1 MKHLGT
7 KMLETDRLILRRFT
21 IEDASDMFQNWASD
35 PEVTKYL
42 TWPTHTDL
50 DQTEDV
56 ITRWEDETI
65 DNDVYRWAIELK
77 EIGQVIGSI
86 SAVGMNEKVQ
96 SVEIG
101 YCIGKEFWRKG
112 YTSEALAEVM
122 RFFFDEVGANRVEAR
137 CDVHNTNSAK
147 VMEKCGMK

>member
-65 DNDVYRWAIELK
+65 DNDVYQWAIELK
-77 EIGQVIGSI
+77 EIGQ
-86 SAVGMNEKVQ
+86 SA
-96 SVEIG
+96 
-101 YCIGKEFWRKG
+101 
-112 YTSEALAEVM
+112 
-122 RFFFDEVGANRVEAR
+122 
-137 CDVHNTNSAK
+137 
-147 VMEKCGMK
+147 

>member
-65 DNDVYRWAIELK
+65 DNDVYQWAIELK

-101 YCIGKEFWRKG
+101 
-112 YTSEALAEVM
+112 
-122 RFFFDEVGANRVEAR
+122 
-137 CDVHNTNSAK
+137 
-147 VMEKCGMK
+147 